1 MPNVCEECS
10 ALNTDGAT
18 VCRTCGYPL
27 FLASAIPAASFRQAA
42 VVVPAGSRRPIAWLV
57 GGLIAMALLAL
68 AAFLFD
74 IATSPPKRTQFGPN
88 APPFPPVLPAL
99 LVAPPAPPG
108 LTAEAAVAASAAS
121 AASAVA
127 APPVR
132 SGFAAPLK
140 RAPATSSVKPSLSG
154 NINPAA
160 AETDTAASDRP
171 TPAPDMPLPALS
183 EAETSPSE
191 ICADKSFLAL
201 GICLAQQCNT
211 PGLFDHPA
219 CVQVREQDNKRRE
232 REELGG

>member
-10 ALNTDGAT
+10 EVNTDGAT

-42 VVVPAGSRRPIAWLV
+42 VMVPDGSRRPIAWLV
-57 GGLIAMALLAL
+57 GGIAMALLAV
-68 AAFLFD
+68 AALLFD
-74 IATSPPKRTQFGPN
+74 VATSPPKRMQFGPN
-88 APPFPPVLPAL
+88 APPFAPVLPAP

-127 APPVR
+127 APQLR
-132 SGFAAPLK
+132 SSSPAPLK
-140 RAPATSSVKPSLSG
+140 RAAAKSSVKPPLSG

-160 AETDTAASDRP
+160 AEADTAASDRP
-171 TPAPDMPLPALS
+171 TPGPDVPLPALS
-183 EAETSPSE
+183 ETETSPSE

-201 GICLAQQCNT
+201 GICLAQQCNS
-211 PGLFDHPA
+211 PGFFDHPA
-219 CVQVREQDNKRRE
+219 CVHVREQDNKRRE